1 MANTSPYR
9 TSSDLVIEVLK
20 RTNVLAVGQAIDP
33 EDFALVN
40 DSLEPMFRKLAAL
53 EIVYVGDRNNIPAA
67 WFSDLADIV
76 AGESASNLGIA
87 GQDLADLVSKGL
99 GGLGGV
105 DVGAGAA
112 AKSLKIICRGRPTYE
127 TFRMQCF

>member
-1 MANTSPYR
+1 MAPTSPYR
-9 TSSDLVIEVLK
+9 TSSDLVLEVLK
-20 RTNVLAVGQAIDP
+20 RTNVLAVGQAVDP
-33 EDFALVN
+33 DDFALVN
-40 DSLEPMFRKLAAL
+40 DSLESIYRKLAGL
-53 EIVYVGDRNNIPAA
+53 EIVYVGDRDNIPAA

-76 AGESASNLGIA
+76 AGESASNLGIS
-87 GQDLADLVSKGL
+87 GQDMIDLVVKGL

-112 AKSLKIICRGRPTYE
+112 AKSLKIMCRGRPTYE